1 MKVAAIIMF
10 VLQALSLYG
19 AASSGQLADILMNLF
34 FLNGVSGFSYSLG
47 YFFPSIIGIILLS
60 VHSSKKA
67 KQKEMEEITADGKTY
82 DQIQHQIPQAVKDF
96 CREHARE
103 PEKLKTYLS
112 SCADSRLISR
122 AHIPVILKEFTARPA
137 DPQPQNKETF
147 PAPPAAPVQ
156 DDGMDEILAHCSA
169 IAHDYQQLERYIISC
184 ITSGKIDCDTASQ
197 IWKAY
202 YSSQK

>member
-103 PEKLKTYLS
+103 PEKLKTYLN
-112 SCADSRLISR
+112 SCADSLLIPR
-122 AHIPVILKEFTARPA
+122 AYIPAILKEFTA
-137 DPQPQNKETF
+137 Q
-147 PAPPAAPVQ
+147 PAPQQPAAQPVRPTNN
-156 DDGMDEILAHCSA
+156 DSLDEILAHCSA

-184 ITSGKIDCDTASQ
+184 INSGKIDCDTASQ

>member
-1 MKVAAIIMF
+1 M
-10 VLQALSLYG
+10 G
-19 AASSGQLADILMNLF
+19 LF
-34 FLNGVSGFSYSLG
+34 LLNGVSGFSYSLG
-47 YFFPSIIGIILLS
+47 YFFPSIIGVILLS

-67 KQKEMEEITADGKTY
+67 KQK
-82 DQIQHQIPQAVKDF
+82 
-96 CREHARE
+96 
-103 PEKLKTYLS
+103 
-112 SCADSRLISR
+112 
-122 AHIPVILKEFTARPA
+122 VIEEFTARPA

-147 PAPPAAPVQ
+147 LSATPVQ

-184 ITSGKIDCDTASQ
+184 INSGKIASQ

>member
-1 MKVAAIIMF
+1 MKVAAIILF

-19 AASSGQLADILMNLF
+19 ASINGQLADILMGLF
-34 FLNGVSGFSYSLG
+34 LLNGVSGFSYSLG

-67 KQKEMEEITADGKTY
+67 KQKEMEEITAADKTY
-82 DQIQHQIPQAVKDF
+82 DQIQHRIPQSVKDF
-96 CREHARE
+96 CKDHVRE
-103 PEKLKTYLS
+103 PDKLTTYLS
-112 SCADSRLISR
+112 SCADNLLIPR
-122 AHIPVILKEFTARPA
+122 AYIPVILKEFTARPT

-147 PAPPAAPVQ
+147 LSATPVQ

-184 ITSGKIDCDTASQ
+184 INSGKIDCDTASQ